1 MKTNAFPIVLL
12 SLLALA
18 VVGCASGPMAGQ
30 VAVAGEPRVPLTM
43 SWESG
48 LFGGSGTMTAV
59 MPDGERFSGKYT
71 VVKKDLVR
79 GSIGSAW
86 TGDDPPEIRGAIDD
100 SMWGAAR
107 DSGTFLRTHENKA
120 IATLKGNRGTTM
132 LCRFELDASEAGMRG
147 GGAGTCQTSK
157 GAKIS
162 ATF

>member
-1 MKTNAFPIVLL
+1 MKSKSHSAESEETGIDLAPMLDFVLN
-12 SLLALA
+12 LLIFFIITTSFVKEAGITVSKPEALTA
-18 VVGCASGPMAGQ
+18 ENKENGNILIAIRPNGDIWMDKRQ
-30 VAVAGEPRVPLTM
+30 VDIT
-43 SWESG
+43 
-48 LFGGSGTMTAV
+48 
-59 MPDGERFSGKYT
+59 
-71 VVKKDLVR
+71 
-79 GSIGSAW
+79 
-86 TGDDPPEIRGAIDD
+86 EIRGAIDD

-147 GGAGTCQTSK
+147 GGTGTCQTSK